1 MHMKKYRNTMLQVI
15 VLSTLLV
22 GSAIAFA
29 FSGPT
34 ANPPGNNTPPPINQN
49 GYGQY
54 MGIKEGTRNIMLPPP
69 ISLAVLG
76 SDEVFNDDNAN
87 GIRDTGE
94 TIIRPEV
101 LGSAS
106 SQFLNV
112 VGTRADVIGTV
123 TVSNLAGTGE
133 RPVCIG
139 QDHKLKIC
147 NGF

>member
-15 VLSTLLV
+15 VLSSLLV

-54 MGIKEGTRNIMLPPP
+54 IGSLVGAPDISGV
-69 ISLAVLG
+69 SLAVLG
-76 SDEVFNDDNAN
+76 DKSAGGPTE
-87 GIRDTGE
+87 
-94 TIIRPEV
+94 
-101 LGSAS
+101 GSAS

-112 VGTRADVIGTV
+112 VGTRAEVLGTV
-123 TVSNLAGTGE
+123 TVSNLSGTGE